1 MLTDQPVQKLLFLGD
16 LLCITLWDNLQISPA
31 ILPLYI
37 LFVQNIFPVIHHLP
51 ECQLCLQSSVQ
62 LRPDLGLQL
71 APLARG
77 VQPLPDPVLQLS
89 LHVVHVILCSLPWFW
104 LCVLCVCL
112 LHVYV
117 CIYLKQSA
125 VCHHIPQPPA
135 RTPLHTGRE
144 QKQSDH
150 CTALVTGRTE
160 RGGSGEICREIN

>member
-51 ECQLCLQSSVQ
+51 ECQLCLQSYIQ

-89 LHVVHVILCSLPWFW
+89 LHVVHVILCSLPWFR

-125 VCHHIPQPPA
+125 ISCLPPHSTTTGTHTTTHRPGTKA
-135 RTPLHTGRE
+135 VGPLHCT
-144 QKQSDH
+144 SD
-150 CTALVTGRTE
+150 R
-160 RGGSGEICREIN
+160 

>member
-16 LLCITLWDNLQISPA
+16 LLCITLWDNLQISPV

-77 VQPLPDPVLQLS
+77 VQPLPDPVLQIS
-89 LHVVHVILCSLPWFW
+89 LHVVHVTLHSLPCWG
-104 LCVLCVCL
+104 LCVLCVSL
-112 LHVYV
+112 LHVD
-117 CIYLKQSA
+117 IYLKQSA
-125 VCHHIPQPPA
+125 VIHHIPQPPA
-135 RTPLHTGRE
+135 PLH
-144 QKQSDH
+144 
-150 CTALVTGRTE
+150 
-160 RGGSGEICREIN
+160 